1 MADTVP
7 KTALEDPRVARSRH
21 VVRRAVLEELAMVGY
36 GSLTIEAVARR
47 AGVGKSTIYRHW
59 SSRVDLIADA
69 FEHAHQET
77 VPDVKSESPRGRV
90 VRLVG
95 HVAQVA
101 TDPLFSRCIPALIE
115 GAELDERL
123 RAFHHQYSAV
133 RRGELAAVIADG
145 VENGAFES
153 SIEAETAAIALLGV
167 VFYRRL
173 MTPEPFAP
181 ADAEALVAAILRPP
195 QPDAASDR
203 VSHARPPRAG

>member
-21 VVRRAVLEELAMVGY
+21 VVRRAVLEELATVGY

-59 SSRVDLIADA
+59 ASRVDLIADA

-77 VPDVKSESPRGRV
+77 VPDVKSESARERLI
-90 VRLVG
+90 RLVG
-95 HVAQVA
+95 HVAEVA

-123 RAFHHQYSAV
+123 RAFHHQYSAA
-133 RRGELAAVIADG
+133 RRAELAAVIADG
-145 VENGAFES
+145 VKTGAFEPS
-153 SIEAETAAIALLGV
+153 VEAETAAIALLGV

-173 MTPEPFAP
+173 MTPEAFAP
-181 ADAEALVAAILRPP
+181 ADAEALVAAMLPAPHRRPP
-195 QPDAASDR
+195 VPGSLGSADVTR
-203 VSHARPPRAG
+203 T